1 MFSLFERKR
10 RERKGR
16 RENVSREQG
25 VEDTFRVSLTIPTLT
40 DRETEAQDGE
50 RSGIPVEVQH
60 LPRVTS
66 PSAKSKVFSW
76 PKAKGRQAHK
86 PTRPQRCG

>member
-40 DRETEAQDGE
+40 DWETEAQDGE
-50 RSGIPVEVQH
+50 RSSIPMEVQH
-60 LPRVTS
+60 LPSVTS
-66 PSAKSKVFSW
+66 PSAKSKGFSR
-76 PKAKGRQAHK
+76 PKPKGRQAHK
-86 PTRPQRCG
+86 PTRPQKCG